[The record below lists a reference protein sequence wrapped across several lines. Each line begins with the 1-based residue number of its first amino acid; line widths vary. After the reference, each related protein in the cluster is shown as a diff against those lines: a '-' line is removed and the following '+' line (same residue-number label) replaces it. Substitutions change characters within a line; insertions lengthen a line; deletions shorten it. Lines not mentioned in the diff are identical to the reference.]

1 MSKKIVYF
9 AYGSNMSTRWLQNRV
24 ASAKPIGR
32 AKLPNK
38 RLVCNKK
45 SIDGSGKA
53 NLADSPRDI
62 VWGVLYEIDEVE
74 LKKLDK
80 IERGY
85 TRKTLEVITDEDSI
99 VKAHV
104 YISSK
109 LTDDARPY
117 DCYKE
122 LLIKGAREHHLPAS
136 YMKYL
141 EQINSKPNPG
151 RGEQNF

>member
-1 MSKKIVYF
+1 MSKKVAYF
-9 AYGSNMSTRWLQNRV
+9 AYGCNMSTQWLKNRV
-24 ASAKPIGR
+24 VYAKPLSR

-53 NLADSPRDI
+53 NLVDSPRDM

-74 LKKLDK
+74 LNKLDL
-80 IERGY
+80 IEGGY
-85 TRKTLEVITDEDSI
+85 KREILEVITDEGSP

-109 LTDDARPY
+109 LTKAARPY
-117 DCYKE
+117 DRYKE
-122 LLIKGAREHHLPAS
+122 LMIKGAREHQLPAS

-141 EQINSKPNPG
+141 EQINSKPSPG